1 MSFIA
6 NGILKEVI
14 IKKGLEDPAEIL
26 YALDEELFLALNKN
40 SPNAVTN
47 DGMDVALGVYDF
59 AEQTFSYSGAF
70 RPLLLVREGNIIE
83 LEANRY
89 PIGFY
94 ADVEKSLL
102 LKPYLCSKMMF
113 FIILQMV
120 IVISLEASERK
131 NLTESNLKSCCWLL
145 KQWKWKNK
153 KLICNMCCSTGDKKN
168 LRWTI
173 F

>member
-59 AEQTFSYSGAF
+59 AKQTFSYSGAF

-131 NLTESNLKSCCWLL
+131 NLTENSLKNCC
-145 KQWKWKNK
+145 
-153 KLICNMCCSTGDKKN
+153 
-168 LRWTI
+168 
-173 F
+173 